1 MGIQIGSY
9 NFDGPH
15 ANTGGLHAQS
25 GVYVIL
31 GKSEGN
37 NWTVVDIGESQSVR
51 ERVETHDRQPCWQ
64 RRGHRELAAAALYV
78 NERQRMIIEKELRI
92 RYIPPCGEK

>member
-15 ANTGGLHAQS
+15 THTGGLYAQS

-31 GKSEGN
+31 GKSGGN
-37 NWTVVDIGESQSVR
+37 NWSVVDIGESQSVR
-51 ERVETHDRQPCWQ
+51 ERVANHDRQPCWQ
-64 RRGHRELAAAALYV
+64 RRGHHVLAAAALYV
-78 NERQRMIIEKELRI
+78 NERQRMTIEKELRI
-92 RYIPPCGEK
+92 HFNPPCGEQ

>member
-9 NFDGPH
+9 NLDGPH
-15 ANTGGLHAQS
+15 TNIGGLHAQS

-31 GKSEGN
+31 GRSGGT
-37 NWTVVDIGESQSVR
+37 NWSVVDIGESQSVR

-64 RRGHRELAAAALYV
+64 RHGYQVLAVAALYV
-78 NERQRMIIEKELRI
+78 NERQRMTIEKELRI
-92 RYIPPCGEK
+92 RYTPPCGEK

>member
-15 ANTGGLHAQS
+15 THTSGLHAQS

-31 GKSEGN
+31 GKSG
-37 NWTVVDIGESQSVR
+37 G
-51 ERVETHDRQPCWQ
+51 
-64 RRGHRELAAAALYV
+64 Y
-78 NERQRMIIEKELRI
+78 
-92 RYIPPCGEK
+92 